1 MSGSSTPD
9 AFDGGARTDSQS
21 DLGRPGEGLTLLL
34 ADDDAQ
40 LREALTMHLESRG
53 YDVTEAADGE
63 AALAEATRLIPD
75 IAILDIVMPG
85 ANGWD
90 VARSLRKNPET
101 KDIRLLM
108 LSGIGKDVLGPNL
121 PILGGDVGLDKP
133 FELDELDEALRVLL
147 TT

>member
-1 MSGSSTPD
+1 MSGDSTQSVSGSD
-9 AFDGGARTDSQS
+9 ESQGSRGDTD
-21 DLGRPGEGLTLLL
+21 RPGEGYTLLL

-53 YDVTEAADGE
+53 YEVREAADGE
-63 AALAEATRLIPD
+63 EALAEAKRLKPHV
-75 IAILDIVMPG
+75 AILDIVMPG

-90 VARSLRKNPET
+90 VARSLRNNPET

-108 LSGIGKDVLGPNL
+108 LSGIGQDILGPNL

-133 FELDELDEALRVLL
+133 FDLDELDEALRVLL
-147 TT
+147 TS